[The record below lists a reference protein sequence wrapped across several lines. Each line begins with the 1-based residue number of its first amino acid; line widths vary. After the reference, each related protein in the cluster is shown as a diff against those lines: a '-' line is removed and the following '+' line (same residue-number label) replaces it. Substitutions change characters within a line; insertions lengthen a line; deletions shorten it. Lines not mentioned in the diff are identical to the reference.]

1 MVQPKGGVINIKDN
15 LILVMK
21 NKQAN
26 ETVTTNKQVVDVEY
40 NIYK

>member
-26 ETVTTNKQVVDVEY
+26 ETVTTNK
-40 NIYK
+40 